1 MACSRM
7 KSTSPVILPESANCI
22 VPYFSPR
29 DYVRHVSGFDEIIDV
44 RSPAEYEEDHIP
56 GAINLPVLDN
66 NQRAEV
72 GTLHNSKENG
82 VSLKPRARQ
91 LGAAYISANTSKHL
105 LQHFLGKELTY
116 KPLIYCWRGGQ
127 RSRSMAIIL
136 KEIGFCPWIL
146 QGGWR
151 DYRKLVRNG
160 VTLVEDP
167 ERLDSLDQCKIIL
180 VSGSTGSGKSLL
192 LETLEKAGEQV
203 IHLERLAKHKGST
216 LGNYPGEPQP
226 SQKMFESLLW
236 HQIQFQLDPSQVIWV
251 ENESA
256 KVGKVAVPN
265 RLWKKMCQSPRIHM
279 VVQLEDRVKFT
290 MSDYSYFCDKE
301 NAANSAGSLEDLL
314 GRLEKHAG
322 KQKSKDWIQLA
333 KEGDF
338 EKLTKELIVGYY
350 DLNYKKPRGD
360 PLATY
365 EVPPGLILDP
375 EKLLQSSLLKEII
388 EFGKNYIEALKDG
401 DDENFDSEIEN

>member
-1 MACSRM
+1 
-7 KSTSPVILPESANCI
+7 
-22 VPYFSPR
+22 
-29 DYVRHVSGFDEIIDV
+29 
-44 RSPAEYEEDHIP
+44 
-56 GAINLPVLDN
+56 
-66 NQRAEV
+66 
-72 GTLHNSKENG
+72 
-82 VSLKPRARQ
+82 
-91 LGAAYISANTSKHL
+91 
-105 LQHFLGKELTY
+105 
-116 KPLIYCWRGGQ
+116 
-127 RSRSMAIIL
+127 MAIIL

-365 EVPPGLILDP
+365 EVYS
-375 EKLLQSSLLKEII
+375 ECYWNNEV
-388 EFGKNYIEALKDG
+388 EFCV
-401 DDENFDSEIEN
+401 